1 MENYPALQQFL
12 IPSVRPTGKILGNG
26 AYGEVVEAKIPGAV
40 CAVKKI
46 HGYFERED
54 SGYIDREMVGKNR
67 RKFVKECEL
76 MSCLRHPHIVQFLGV
91 CMIPG
96 SDTPAL
102 VTELLLTDLHTMLLP
117 TPRSTR
123 KPHIPL
129 GLKFSILYDVAQ
141 GLLFLHSQSPPIIH
155 RDITATNVLLNS
167 AMVAKIAD
175 LGVARF
181 MPEIKIPLT
190 KGPGNAVYMPPEAQ
204 GDTYDKSIDV
214 FSFAVL
220 SLFTFTQTFP
230 DPLPVKYLK
239 EGVSLLRTEVQR
251 RSHFLEQA
259 RNEMKDQSPLID
271 AIEQCLNDDPKQRL
285 DIQRILALLEVVKC
299 SNMENHVKMNK
310 LELMQ
315 AIEREQKEHI
325 EQMQEMMQQRD
336 REFQLAI
343 DEKVKA
349 FEVIIRENEVK
360 CGEVSNQEGQEAI
373 SQLEKEKKV
382 VQEKERQILGELR
395 QVLEKDEAV
404 IEGNSIETMKADR
417 KSQKQ
422 EAGVE
427 MTTSEVSYIAVLIVF
442 LLLYYGFLKRTKVV
456 MIIGSIITPPQPP
469 STGYFSVFLKKKQP
483 VPDVGVP
490 QFPPDLSDGDCQVLK
505 KLNLPSYQWDNLN
518 ALLAIYNKTE
528 YYDVFSIQV
537 SKPGMELSR
546 SYILEQIESLLNDS
560 KNRTKGG

>member
-46 HGYFERED
+46 HGFFERED
-54 SGYIDREMVGKNR
+54 AMWVDREMVEENR

-76 MSCLRHPHIVQFLGV
+76 MSRLRHPHIVQFLGV

-167 AMVAKIAD
+167 ALVAKIAD

-181 MPEIKIPLT
+181 MPAIKIPLT
-190 KGPGNAVYMPPEAQ
+190 KGPGNAAYMPPEAQ
-204 GDTYDKSIDV
+204 GDTYDIPIDV

-230 DPLPVKYLK
+230 DPLPVKYVE
-239 EGVSLLRTEVQR
+239 EGVSLSRTEVQR

-271 AIEQCLNDDPKQRL
+271 AIEQCLNDVPKQRL
-285 DIQRILALLEVVKC
+285 HIQGILALLEVVKC

-310 LELMQ
+310 LELVQ
-315 AIEREQKEHI
+315 AIEQEQKEHM
-325 EQMQEMMQQRD
+325 EQIREILEQKD
-336 REFQLAI
+336 RAFQLAI
-343 DEKVKA
+343 DEKDEELELIIAEK
-349 FEVIIRENEVK
+349 ERECSDVIAQKVRE
-360 CGEVSNQEGQEAI
+360 SQETT
-373 SQLEKEKKV
+373 SQLEKA
-382 VQEKERQILGELR
+382 VQEKERQIVDELT
-395 QVLEKDEAV
+395 QILEEDEAV
-404 IEGNSIETMKADR
+404 TGGNSTGTKKPDT
-417 KSQKQ
+417 KSEKQ
-422 EAGVE
+422 EPAVE
-427 MTTSEVSYIAVLIVF
+427 MTTPKVSYNI
-442 LLLYYGFLKRTKVV
+442 
-456 MIIGSIITPPQPP
+456 
-469 STGYFSVFLKKKQP
+469 
-483 VPDVGVP
+483 
-490 QFPPDLSDGDCQVLK
+490 
-505 KLNLPSYQWDNLN
+505 
-518 ALLAIYNKTE
+518 
-528 YYDVFSIQV
+528 
-537 SKPGMELSR
+537 
-546 SYILEQIESLLNDS
+546 
-560 KNRTKGG
+560 

>member
-12 IPSVRPTGKILGNG
+12 IASVRPTGKILGNG

-46 HGYFERED
+46 HAYFERED
-54 SGYIDREMVGKNR
+54 AMWVDREMVEENR
-67 RKFVKECEL
+67 RKFVQECEL
-76 MSCLRHPHIVQFLGV
+76 MSRLRHPHIVQFLGV

-117 TPRSTR
+117 APRSTR

-129 GLKFSILYDVAQ
+129 GLKYSILNDVAQ
-141 GLLFLHSQSPPIIH
+141 GLQFLHSQSPPIIH

-181 MPEIKIPLT
+181 MPATAMTLT

-220 SLFTFTQTFP
+220 SIFTFSQAFP

-239 EGVSLLRTEVQR
+239 EGVSLSRTEVQR

-271 AIEQCLNDDPKQRL
+271 AIEQCLNDVPKQRL

-299 SNMENHVKMNK
+299 SNMESHVKMNK

-315 AIEREQKEHI
+315 VIEREQKEHI
-325 EQMQEMMQQRD
+325 EQMQEMIQQND

-343 DEKVKA
+343 NEKVKA
-349 FEVIIRENEVK
+349 FEVVIEENERECGRIIRHKMREN
-360 CGEVSNQEGQEAI
+360 QEAI
-373 SQLEKEKKV
+373 SQLEKEAA
-382 VQEKERQILGELR
+382 QERERQIVNELR
-395 QVLEKDEAV
+395 QILEEDV
-404 IEGNSIETMKADR
+404 TGNSSVTIGQGTE
-417 KSQKQ
+417 SQKQ
-422 EAGVE
+422 KSGS
-427 MTTSEVSYIAVLIVF
+427 TPKVSYSF
-442 LLLYYGFLKRTKVV
+442 N
-456 MIIGSIITPPQPP
+456 
-469 STGYFSVFLKKKQP
+469 SV
-483 VPDVGVP
+483 
-490 QFPPDLSDGDCQVLK
+490 
-505 KLNLPSYQWDNLN
+505 
-518 ALLAIYNKTE
+518 AI
-528 YYDVFSIQV
+528 
-537 SKPGMELSR
+537 
-546 SYILEQIESLLNDS
+546 
-560 KNRTKGG
+560 